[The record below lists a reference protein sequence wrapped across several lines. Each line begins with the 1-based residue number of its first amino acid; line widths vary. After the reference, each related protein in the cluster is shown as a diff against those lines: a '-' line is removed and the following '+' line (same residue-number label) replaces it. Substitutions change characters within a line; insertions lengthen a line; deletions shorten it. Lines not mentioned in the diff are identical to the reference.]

1 MPTEKLPSYK
11 QYSLLL
17 IAAFFILRCIL
28 ALSLDLGN
36 DESYYWVYTQKL
48 QWNYFDHPPMVALW
62 GRIFSANL
70 LLQDFEFFLR
80 LGSIVGCAIASWFL
94 FKTLGTLHSE
104 RAGFFAV
111 ALYNA
116 SFYAGITAGL
126 YLMPDAP
133 QMVFWTF
140 CMWMIAKITTGENKT
155 APWLLFGVGAGLCIM
170 SKVHGVFIPF
180 GFGLYILFKK
190 RDWFKKW
197 QLYAA
202 YFLMLLI
209 ISPILFWNIE
219 YDFATYSFHSK
230 RVTVDQT
237 TIKIFSFLEEIL
249 SQFTFNNPFNVIL
262 IVLGLIAWHTGKMQ
276 RISALSIYQFIGIPL
291 AIILL
296 SVSLFRD
303 TVLIHWSGPAYVS
316 LLPVGAVFLANAR
329 IKSVLP
335 ALLKW
340 SAITFVFVII
350 SWMMIVNF
358 YPGTLGKTNQKEL
371 GFGDISL
378 DLYGWEEAGK
388 QFSVIYKNDT
398 KKGIVATGTP
408 LVGGYWWAAHADY
421 YFAHPYG
428 IKMIGLGEMNQIRHY
443 LWMNNLRKDHV
454 NMNSAYCIM
463 PSDENYD
470 MPISFYKKIE
480 LVKVIQIKRVGKP
493 AHNFLVYRLSGWKG
507 IVPTS
512 L

>member
-1 MPTEKLPSYK
+1 MPTKKLPSYK
-11 QYSLLL
+11 KYSLLL
-17 IAAFFILRCIL
+17 IAAFFILRCIV
-28 ALSLDLGN
+28 AFSLDLGN
-36 DESYYWVYTQKL
+36 DESYYWLYSQHL
-48 QWNYFDHPPMVALW
+48 QWNYFDHPPIVALW
-62 GRIFSANL
+62 ARLFTANL
-70 LLQDFEFFLR
+70 LLQDYEFFLR
-80 LGSIVGCAIASWFL
+80 LGSLVGCAIASWFL
-94 FKTLGTLHSE
+94 FKTLANLHSE

-140 CMWMIAKITTGENKT
+140 CMWMIAKITTDEDRT
-155 APWLLFGVGAGLCIM
+155 IPWLLFGMGVGLCIM
-170 SKVHGVFIPF
+170 SKVHGIFIPF
-180 GFGLYILFKK
+180 GFGLYVLFKK
-190 RDWFKKW
+190 RDWLKKW

-202 YFLMLLI
+202 YLLMLII
-209 ISPILFWNIE
+209 ISPILIWNIE

-230 RVTVDQT
+230 RVTVDQSA
-237 TIKIFSFLEEIL
+237 IKIYSFLEEIL
-249 SQFTFNNPFNVIL
+249 SQFSFNNPFNVTL
-262 IVLGLIAWHTGKMQ
+262 IVLGLIAWHTRKMQ

-303 TVLIHWSGPAYVS
+303 TVLIHWSGPGYVS
-316 LLPVGAVFLANAR
+316 LLPIAAVFLTDKM
-329 IKSVLP
+329 KSIFP
-335 ALLKW
+335 ALLKG
-340 SAITFVFVII
+340 SLITFVFVII
-350 SWMMIVNF
+350 SWMMFVNF
-358 YPGTLGKTNQKEL
+358 YPGTPGKKDEKEL

-378 DLYGWEEAGK
+378 DLYGWKEAGK
-388 QFSVIYKNDT
+388 QFSVIYKNDVA
-398 KKGIVATGTP
+398 KGIVAKGTP

-421 YFAHPYG
+421 YFAHPYN

-443 LWMNNLRKDHV
+443 LWMNYLRQEEV

-470 MPISFYKKIE
+470 IPTSFYNKVEK
-480 LVKVIQIKRVGKP
+480 VKVIEIKRAGKP
-493 AHNFLVYRLSGWKG
+493 AHNFVVYRLSGWKG
-507 IVPTS
+507 TMPVS